1 MTRTYLK
8 LYYSLRV
15 LSKTGGVLSP
25 KGELTSS
32 LGSVSRK
39 GLSLISRIRTQR
51 RPWECRENEDDTQI
65 LNLEITGLLGCS
77 SLGVNV
83 NSNEQTH
90 SASKGVPTLF
100 SNFKIRIKPKIHWEE
115 ISCVNIRNL
124 YFVKEVTFFCSSKI

>member
-1 MTRTYLK
+1 M
-8 LYYSLRV
+8 RV

-25 KGELTSS
+25 KGQLTSS
-32 LGSVSRK
+32 LVSVSRK
-39 GLSLISRIRTQR
+39 GLSLISSIRTQR

-83 NSNEQTH
+83 NSSEQTH

-100 SNFKIRIKPKIHWEE
+100 SNFKIVGAIRTEPKIHWEK
-115 ISCVNIRNL
+115 ISCVNNRNL
-124 YFVKEVTFFCSSKI
+124 YFLKEVTFFCSSKI